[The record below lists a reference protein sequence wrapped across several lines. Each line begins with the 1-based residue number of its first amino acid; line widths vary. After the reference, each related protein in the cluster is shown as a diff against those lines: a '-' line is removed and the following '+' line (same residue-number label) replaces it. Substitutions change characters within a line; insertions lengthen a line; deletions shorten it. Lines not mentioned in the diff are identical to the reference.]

1 MASVVKGVQAQQQ
14 AAVTAQQQAAV
25 TAKAPVTAKAAV
37 VVAIQLE
44 PQPLGR
50 PIRTSIPHQRW
61 AEGALHQGRYFFFA
75 PSAAAASRDPI
86 CMTNSS
92 MSSL

>member
-25 TAKAPVTAKAAV
+25 TAKAPV

-50 PIRTSIPHQRW
+50 PIRTSIPHQGW
-61 AEGALHQGRYFFFA
+61 AEGAHLQGRYFFFA

>member
-1 MASVVKGVQAQQQ
+1 MASVVKGAQAQQQ
-14 AAVTAQQQAAV
+14 AAVTAQPQVAAE
-25 TAKAPVTAKAAV
+25 
-37 VVAIQLE
+37 VVALQLE
-44 PQPLGR
+44 PQPQGWA
-50 PIRTSIPHQRW
+50 IRTSIPHQRW